1 MSIQEQYLAAGK
13 MKQGLKDG
21 TYGADDGGP
30 APSSADI
37 ALIATCREA
46 LSLLE
51 TRPAPNG
58 IGYTATCSSEV
69 ARIIRGAA
77 KWDSCT
83 YCGAI
88 YTSGEFGPTCEC
100 PEHERSEE
108 AQ

>member
-1 MSIQEQYLAAGK
+1 MSGVHEQYLAAGR

-21 TYGADDGGP
+21 TYGDDGGP
-30 APSSADI
+30 APSSADH

-51 TRPAPNG
+51 ARPAPNG
-58 IGYTATCSSEV
+58 IGSTATCIAEV

-77 KWDSCT
+77 QWDSCR

-100 PEHERSEE
+100 GRETGQR
-108 AQ
+108 